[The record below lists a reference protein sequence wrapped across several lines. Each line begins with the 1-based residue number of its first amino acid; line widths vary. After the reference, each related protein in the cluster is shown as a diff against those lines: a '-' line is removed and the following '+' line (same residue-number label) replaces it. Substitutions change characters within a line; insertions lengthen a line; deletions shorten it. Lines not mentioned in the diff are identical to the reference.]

1 MAQQLDMELL
11 DLKPHS
17 CEFCYWRDGR
27 KRICRRDS
35 CYYERPV
42 ELPPPSECDECPY
55 RGDHP
60 CIGWCT
66 KEIIRKQGLLPVRKE
81 K

>member
-1 MAQQLDMELL
+1 MAQHLDMELL

-17 CEFCYWRDGR
+17 CEFCSWWDGR
-27 KRICRRDS
+27 KHICGRDS
-35 CYYERPV
+35 CYYEHPI
-42 ELPPPSECDECPY
+42 ELPPTECNECPY

-66 KEIIRKQGLLPVRKE
+66 KEIMRKQGLLPMRKGG
-81 K
+81 